1 VVITTQF
8 PTLPA
13 GSVALAKIDVVPL
26 AVRLVVVIAFGPETP
41 SPAAEIA
48 AEQLASENRRRLV
61 AASDRL
67 TVTVGVCVAPGDTG
81 LMDENVT
88 NGSVVSIMIAF

>member
-1 VVITTQF
+1 
-8 PTLPA
+8 
-13 GSVALAKIDVVPL
+13 VALANIDVVPL
-26 AVRLVVVIAFGPETP
+26 AVRLVVVIAFGPKTP
-41 SPAAEIA
+41 VPAAEIA

-67 TVTVGVCVAPGDTG
+67 TVNVGVWVAPGDTG

-88 NGSVVSIMIAF
+88 TGLVVSMMTAF